1 MPNVFARTTKI
12 SNAVGRSA
20 YISNKTHKQEEVVLH
35 EVKMTFDWQFY
46 HEYEL
51 AHQHNSGQKQNEAR
65 EIMFPLPNN
74 LASKLNGQ
82 TTAEQKEIIKN
93 LCDEFAE
100 KVIGEN
106 HDYEYAVHWNKMRT
120 NLHCHLMF
128 SEREVMDAS
137 KLEQKTYAKDIW
149 QDPVTHKLT
158 KKGTGELVHKK
169 GDLMIKNGQPVYKT
183 EPLSAKDTR
192 FKEKSF
198 MVQRDLIYQEIMAE
212 HGYNFDINDAQS
224 PYLSQKKLYKGAS
237 PDYID
242 MAKDWNKEVKRYN
255 ENVREHIE
263 IEPQMEIEYIAIKRD
278 VLDNVREA
286 NRAEK
291 KITRKA
297 IDMVKSMADYV
308 QNKVLEVAHRIEN
321 NFDHLADW
329 WQHNRERLIGIN
341 ASKHDLKDS
350 KEMLANL
357 KEVEENRRKQLE
369 NELRQALRHQ
379 EREKLIAE
387 DMRLYGLNRSNAELM
402 CDQEPA
408 VKEFVVAITDDIQSI
423 QRLYQLP
430 PIDRQ
435 KLVAAV
441 YDEPQKVVS
450 YLTRDYNRGMYRD
463 VSHVMEQLEILH
475 NSDGIELEIPRLQK
489 PISHSHDFGLS
500 L

>member
-1 MPNVFARTTKI
+1 M
-12 SNAVGRSA
+12 
-20 YISNKTHKQEEVVLH
+20 LH

-74 LASKLNGQ
+74 LASKLKGQ
-82 TTAEQKEIIKN
+82 TTAEQKKIIKN

-106 HDYEYAVHWNKMRT
+106 HDYEYAVHWNKTRT

-128 SEREVMDAS
+128 SEREVTNAS

-169 GDLMIKNGQPVYKT
+169 GDLMFKNGQPVYKT

-212 HGYNFDINDAQS
+212 HGYDFDINDAQS

-263 IEPQMEIEYIAIKRD
+263 IEPQMEIEYIAVKRD
-278 VLDNVREA
+278 VLENVKEA
-286 NRAEK
+286 NREEK
-291 KITRKA
+291 KITHNA
-297 IDMVKSMADYV
+297 IDMLRSMADYV
-308 QNKVLEVAHRIEN
+308 QNMALAAARRIEN
-321 NFDHLADW
+321 SFEHLSDW
-329 WQHNRERLIGIN
+329 WQHNRERLMGIN
-341 ASKHDLKDS
+341 TIKHDLRDS
-350 KEMLANL
+350 GELLDSL
-357 KEVEENRRKQLE
+357 KQVEEQRQQLLRR
-369 NELRQALRHQ
+369 ELQQAIQHQ
-379 EREKLIAE
+379 ERENGIAA
-387 DMRLYGLNRSNAELM
+387 DMKMYNFSRENAERIYP
-402 CDQEPA
+402 EKPE
-408 VKEFVVAITDDIQSI
+408 VKEFLGKIANDIMTLQEKYQWSFI
-423 QRLYQLP
+423 GRQQLIAKLYG
-430 PIDRQ
+430 
-435 KLVAAV
+435 
-441 YDEPQKVVS
+441 EPQEIIQ
-450 YLTRDYNRGMYRD
+450 YLTQAYNRSMYHDVQPVLNEVGM
-463 VSHVMEQLEILH
+463 LH
-475 NSDGIELEIPRLQK
+475 NNSNLKVPQLQK
-489 PISHSHDFGLS
+489 PITRSYGYEMKL
-500 L
+500 